1 MDLDELYRVLR
12 GSHVQAV
19 SIVNTLR
26 DPLVVLDD
34 DFRVLSASPAF
45 YRTFSTNRDETI
57 GTTFADLGNGQWNI
71 PDLTFLLEEVIP
83 KATSVVDY
91 EVRAAFPHLGSR
103 TMLVSAQRLSHPD
116 NGQRILLLT
125 IVDATE
131 KRQAEEEK
139 DILIGE
145 LGHRI
150 KNLMA
155 VTRAIARRTEVEGRS
170 AAQYRNDFLGRFDAL
185 GRSLAVSSQATE
197 ADLAQLVCAVME
209 PYLEDTHAITLKGQG
224 AIALLPRQA
233 MSMGM
238 ILHELAT
245 NALKH
250 GALSV
255 PGGHLDLFWSLAEDE
270 NGHPEVHLCW
280 RESNGPEALPP
291 EVRGFGTQLIQF
303 AIQHDLKG
311 QAELSYRQDGLVA
324 DLRFPQSSP

>member
-1 MDLDELYRVLR
+1 MDLDELYRLLR

-34 DFRVLSASPAF
+34 DFRVLTANPAF
-45 YRTFSTNRDETI
+45 YKTFSTSRDETI
-57 GTTFADLGNGQWNI
+57 GTALADLGNGQWNI
-71 PDLTFLLEEVIP
+71 PELRLLLDQVIP
-83 KATSVVDY
+83 RSTSVIDY
-91 EVRAAFPHLGSR
+91 EVRAEFPHIGPR

-116 NGQRILLLT
+116 SGQRILLFT

-131 KRQAEEEK
+131 RRQADDDK

-150 KNLMA
+150 KNLLA
-155 VTRAIARRTEVEGRS
+155 VTRAIARRTGVEGRS
-170 AAQYRNDFLGRFDAL
+170 AEEYRDDFLGRFDAL
-185 GRSLAVSSQATE
+185 ARSLAVSTQEAE
-197 ADLAQLVCAVME
+197 ADLGQLVRAVME
-209 PYLEDTHAITLKGQG
+209 PWLEETSAITLDGQG

-233 MSMGM
+233 MSLGM

-255 PGGHLDLFWSLAEDE
+255 PGGLLDISWNLAEDRD
-270 NGHPEVHLCW
+270 GQRQVHLCW
-280 RESNGPEALPP
+280 RESNGPEASPP
-291 EVRGFGTQLIQF
+291 EAVGFGTCLIRF
-303 AIQHDLKG
+303 ATEVDLKG
-311 QAELSYRQDGLVA
+311 QAELSYRQDGFVA
-324 DLRFPQSSP
+324 DLTFPQ

>member
-1 MDLDELYRVLR
+1 MDLDELYRLLR

-45 YRTFSTNRDETI
+45 YDTFCMSRDETI
-57 GTTFADLGNGQWNI
+57 GTAFAELGDGQWNI
-71 PDLTFLLEEVIP
+71 PELRFLMDQVIP
-83 KATSVVDY
+83 RSTSVIDY
-91 EVRAAFPHLGSR
+91 EVRAEFPHIGRR
-103 TMLVSAQRLSHPD
+103 TMLVSAQRLRHPD
-116 NGQRILLLT
+116 SGQRILLLT

-131 KRQAEEEK
+131 KRQADDDK

-145 LGHRI
+145 LSHRI

-170 AAQYRNDFLGRFDAL
+170 AEEYRDDFLGRFDAL
-185 GRSLAVSSQATE
+185 GRSLAVSSQKAE
-197 ADLAQLVCAVME
+197 ADLAQLVRAVME
-209 PYLEDTHAITLKGQG
+209 PWLEETSAITLQGEG

-233 MSMGM
+233 MSLGM

-255 PGGHLDLFWSLAEDE
+255 PGGHLDLAWSLAKDE

-280 RESNGPEALPP
+280 RESNGPEASPP
-291 EVRGFGTQLIQF
+291 DVRGFGTHLIQF

-311 QAELSYRQDGLVA
+311 
-324 DLRFPQSSP
+324 